1 MDSPPMLRPCCMSS
15 LYRVSQPASI
25 AVATI
30 RASQKGKRMVA
41 RKRKR
46 RSVRVGSEMTPPPAI
61 VVSARSRRMSA
72 EKA

>member
-1 MDSPPMLRPCCMSS
+1 MLHVLAIQGLAAS
-15 LYRVSQPASI
+15 LDCGRYDQSI
-25 AVATI
+25 V
-30 RASQKGKRMVA
+30 KGKRMVA